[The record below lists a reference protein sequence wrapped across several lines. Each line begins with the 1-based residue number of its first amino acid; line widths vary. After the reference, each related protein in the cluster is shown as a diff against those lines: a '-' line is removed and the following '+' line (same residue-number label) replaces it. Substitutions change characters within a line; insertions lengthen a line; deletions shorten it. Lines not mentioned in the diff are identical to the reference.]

1 MEETTKE
8 TLNSVDVDSK
18 TRYLLQAFLRNKTK
32 YVEIYTDS
40 FYTNGAVDDYKMQT
54 EVKDKLSSI
63 IAAGH
68 LGTVDDLAQYTV
80 NVCVHDSSTG
90 ESVNSAA
97 WFAKEFKKEFLQA
110 KINLLK
116 KPDDYNES
124 ENPKWESL
132 SPSDKW
138 LVYNSSE
145 ISNGLNKV
153 IKYIAGIFNYFSRRK

>member
-1 MEETTKE
+1 MDGITKE
-8 TLNSVDVDSK
+8 ALSESEADSK

-32 YVEIYTDS
+32 YVEIHTDS
-40 FYTNGAVDDYKMQT
+40 FYTNGAVDDNKMQT

-68 LGTVDDLAQYTV
+68 LGIVNDLAQYTI
-80 NVCVHDSSTG
+80 NVCIHDSST
-90 ESVNSAA
+90 EKFVNGAA

-116 KPDDYNES
+116 QPDDYYES

-145 ISNGLNKV
+145 ISNGLREVMQDVSSTLKS
-153 IKYIAGIFNYFSRRK
+153 FLSRK

>member
-32 YVEIYTDS
+32 YVEIHTDS
-40 FYTNGAVDDYKMQT
+40 FYTNGAVDDNKMQT

-68 LGTVDDLAQYTV
+68 LGIVNDLAQYTI
-80 NVCVHDSSTG
+80 NVCIHDSST
-90 ESVNSAA
+90 EKFVNSAA
-97 WFAKEFKKEFLQA
+97 WFAEEFKKEFLQA

-145 ISNGLNKV
+145 ISNRLNEV
-153 IKYIAGIFNYFSRRK
+153 IKDIAGVFNYFSRRK

>member
-1 MEETTKE
+1 MDGITKE
-8 TLNSVDVDSK
+8 ALNSVDADSK

-32 YVEIYTDS
+32 YVEIHTDS
-40 FYTNGAVDDYKMQT
+40 FYTNGAVDDNKMQT

-68 LGTVDDLAQYTV
+68 LGIVNDLAQYTI
-80 NVCVHDSSTG
+80 NVCIHDSST
-90 ESVNSAA
+90 EKFVNSAA

-138 LVYNSSE
+138 LVYNSRE
-145 ISNGLNKV
+145 ISNGLHEVMQDVLSTLKS
-153 IKYIAGIFNYFSRRK
+153 FLSRK

>member
-1 MEETTKE
+1 MDAITKE
-8 TLNSVDVDSK
+8 ALNSADADSK

-32 YVEIYTDS
+32 YVEIHTDS
-40 FYTNGAVDDYKMQT
+40 FYTNGAVDDNKMQT

-68 LGTVDDLAQYTV
+68 LGIVNDLAQYTI
-80 NVCVHDSSTG
+80 NVCIHDSST
-90 ESVNSAA
+90 EKFVNSAA
-97 WFAKEFKKEFLQA
+97 WFAEEFKKEFLEA

-116 KPDDYNES
+116 QPDDYNES

-132 SPSDKW
+132 SPPDKW

-145 ISNGLNKV
+145 ISNRLNEV
-153 IKYIAGIFNYFSRRK
+153 IKDIAGVFNYFSRRK